1 MGRILL
7 EILLA
12 AGASLGFEI
21 VFNVNQKDLTIG
33 ALTGGI
39 SWGIFLI
46 ATRVFGLNSIFSLFI
61 ASTIMSLFSEIM
73 ARKVKSPATPFIVCG
88 MIPLV
93 PGGGMYHTMYESVKG
108 NTNASIQK
116 GFNTIAEA
124 LTIAIGIVF
133 VYSIFRLIK
142 IHKMRK
148 IMKK

>member
-21 VFNVNQKDLTIG
+21 VFNVNKKDLAIG
-33 ALTGGI
+33 AITGGI
-39 SWGIFLI
+39 SWGIFLV
-46 ATRVFGLNSIFSLFI
+46 ATRVLQFNLIFSLFI
-61 ASTIMSLFSEIM
+61 ASTMMSLFSEVM
-73 ARKVKSPATPFIVCG
+73 ARKVKSPATSFIVCG

-93 PGGGMYHTMYESVKG
+93 PGGAMYYTMYESVKG
-108 NTNASIQK
+108 NTSESLQK
-116 GFNTIAEA
+116 GLNTISQA

-142 IHKMRK
+142 IRK
-148 IMKK
+148 MKKLMKK